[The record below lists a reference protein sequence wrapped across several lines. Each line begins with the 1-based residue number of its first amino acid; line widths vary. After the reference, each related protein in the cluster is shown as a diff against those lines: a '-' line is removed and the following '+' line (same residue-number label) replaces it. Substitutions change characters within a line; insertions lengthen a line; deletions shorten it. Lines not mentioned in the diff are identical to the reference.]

1 MESPSLESRGM
12 VYAEISYEDC
22 ERRGYSSGVEIEGVG
37 RFYSKIFQDS
47 RCPEY
52 WFVDK
57 DGAVRHIERKNVD
70 VLVRS
75 WFDASE
81 MKDIMAYLN
90 TGKWYSW

>member
-1 MESPSLESRGM
+1 M

-22 ERRGYSSGVEIEGVG
+22 ERRGYSSGVEVEGVG

-47 RCPEY
+47 RYTEY
-52 WFVDK
+52 WLVDK
-57 DGAVRHIERKNVD
+57 DGAVRRIERKNVD

-90 TGKWYSW
+90 TGKRYW

>member
-1 MESPSLESRGM
+1 M

-22 ERRGYSSGVEIEGVG
+22 ERRGYSSGVEVEGVG

-47 RCPEY
+47 RCTEY
-52 WFVDK
+52 WLVDK

-90 TGKWYSW
+90 TGKRYW